1 MPHDVAT
8 ILQRVAHLEILAR
21 RLVDELVAGQYR
33 SVFRGRGLE
42 FESVREYVPGDDIR
56 DIDWNVT
63 ARSSEAFV
71 KTFREERELTV
82 LLLVDISASG
92 AFGSM
97 PRTKLQTVMELAA
110 LLMFSAIHNNDR
122 VGLVTFCD
130 KVYGYYRPGRGRAH
144 VLRLI
149 RELVA
154 LEPVAGATSLEAPLE
169 FATRVL
175 KRRSVAFLFS
185 DFLAPPPRTTGTQ
198 GGTGDSQA
206 TTAPFGWPA
215 RRAMG
220 VCNQHHDLIAVTVTD
235 PREHELP
242 EVGILSLV
250 DAETGQVVEVDTRH
264 PAVRAQFREQAAR
277 RARELSRYLQ
287 RLRIDELRIRTD
299 ENCATSLRRFFE
311 SRRRRLR

>member
-1 MPHDVAT
+1 MPQDVAT
-8 ILQRVAHLEILAR
+8 ILQRVAYLEILAR
-21 RLVDELVAGQYR
+21 RLVDELTAGQYR
-33 SVFRGRGLE
+33 SVFRGRGVE
-42 FESVREYVPGDDIR
+42 FESVRPYTPGDDIR
-56 DIDWNVT
+56 DIEWNVT
-63 ARSSEAFV
+63 ARSGDAFV
-71 KTFREERELTV
+71 KTLREERELTV
-82 LLLVDISASG
+82 LLMVDISASG
-92 AFGSM
+92 AFGSTA
-97 PRTKLQTVMELAA
+97 RTKLETVIELAA
-110 LLMFSAIHNNDR
+110 VLMFSAIRNNDR

-130 KVYGYYRPGRGRAH
+130 KVYDYYRPGRGRGH

-154 LEPVAGATSLEAPLE
+154 LEPVAGQTSLEAPLE

-185 DFLAPPPRTTGTQ
+185 DFLAPPPGSGA
-198 GGTGDSQA
+198 GGAGSSDGRA
-206 TTAPFGWPA
+206 TIAPFGWPA

-220 VCNQHHDLIAVTVTD
+220 ICNQHHDLIAVTVTD

-242 EVGILSLV
+242 DVGLLSLV

-287 RLRIDELRIRTD
+287 RLRIDELRVRTD
-299 ENCATSLRRFFE
+299 ESCILSLRRFFE
-311 SRRRRLR
+311 ARRRRRR

>member
-1 MPHDVAT
+1 MPQDVAT
-8 ILQRVAHLEILAR
+8 LLQRVAHLEIFAR

-33 SVFRGRGLE
+33 SVFRGRGVE
-42 FESVREYVPGDDIR
+42 FESVRPYEPGDDIR

-63 ARSSEAFV
+63 ARSGDAFV

-97 PRTKLQTVMELAA
+97 PRTKLETVIELAA

-130 KVYGYYRPGRGRAH
+130 KVYGYYRPGRGRGH

-154 LEPVAGATSLEAPLE
+154 LEPVAGQTSLEAPLE

-185 DFLAPPPRTTGTQ
+185 DFLAPPPRTS
-198 GGTGDSQA
+198 GGQATASDQA

-242 EVGILSLV
+242 DVGLLSLA

-264 PAVRAQFREQAAR
+264 VGVRAQFRDQAAR

-311 SRRRRLR
+311 ARRRRLR

>member
-1 MPHDVAT
+1 MPQDVAS
-8 ILQRVAHLEILAR
+8 ILKRVAHLEILAR

-33 SVFRGRGLE
+33 SVFRGRGVE
-42 FESVREYVPGDDIR
+42 FESVRVYEPGDEIR

-63 ARSSEAFV
+63 ARSGEAFV

-97 PRTKLQTVMELAA
+97 PRTKLETVMELAA

-185 DFLAPPPRTTGTQ
+185 DFLAPPPRTSGGRAGTS
-198 GGTGDSQA
+198 DQA

-220 VCNQHHDLIAVTVTD
+220 ICNQHHDLIAVTVTD

-242 EVGILSLV
+242 DVGLLSLV

-277 RARELSRYLQ
+277 RTRELSRYLQ

-311 SRRRRLR
+311 ARRRRLR

>member
-1 MPHDVAT
+1 MPQNVAT

-33 SVFRGRGLE
+33 SVFRGRGVE
-42 FESVREYVPGDDIR
+42 FETARAYVPGDDIR
-56 DIDWNVT
+56 DLDWNVT
-63 ARSSEAFV
+63 ARSGEAFV

-92 AFGSM
+92 AFGSTA
-97 PRTKLQTVMELAA
+97 RTKLETVIELAA

-154 LEPVAGATSLEAPLE
+154 LEPLAGATSLEAPLE

-185 DFLAPPPRTTGTQ
+185 DFLAPPPRTTGGRARTSD
-198 GGTGDSQA
+198 GQA

-220 VCNQHHDLIAVTVTD
+220 ICNQHHDLIAVTVTD

-264 PAVRAQFREQAAR
+264 PGIRAQFRDQTAR

-299 ENCATSLRRFFE
+299 ENCATSLHRFFE
-311 SRRRRLR
+311 NRRRRLR